1 MVIVSPLEV
10 TISTLREGDLR
21 QMQLDTFLLVLRIL
35 FIVLLYL
42 FLMQVVIAITRDLR
56 KTSAAN
62 SDEGSKGP
70 RIVGHLVVVDSG
82 PSNIVPGTRF
92 DLEAQTNIGRGPTN
106 TIQIPDT
113 FVSSEHTRL
122 WYRSGVWYVQDAGSV
137 NGTFV
142 NNQPARE
149 AIPAQ
154 PGDIIRVGYLQ
165 FKLTQ

>member
-1 MVIVSPLEV
+1 
-10 TISTLREGDLR
+10 
-21 QMQLDTFLLVLRIL
+21 MQLDTFLLILRIL

-56 KTSAAN
+56 KTSKVNAE
-62 SDEGSKGP
+62 SSTKGP
-70 RIVGHLVVVDSG
+70 RILGHLVVVDSG
-82 PSNIVPGTRF
+82 PSNIMPGTRF
-92 DLEAQTNIGRGPTN
+92 DLEPQTSIGRGPTN
-106 TIQIPDT
+106 TIQISDT
-113 FVSSEHTRL
+113 FISAEHTL
-122 WYRSGVWYVQDAGSV
+122 LSYRSGVWYVKDAGSV

>member
-1 MVIVSPLEV
+1 
-10 TISTLREGDLR
+10 
-21 QMQLDTFLLVLRIL
+21 MQLDMFLLILRIL

-56 KTSAAN
+56 RTSTSA
-62 SDEGSKGP
+62 DESSKGS
-70 RIVGHLVVVDSG
+70 RIFGHLVVVDSG
-82 PSNIVPGTRF
+82 PSNILPGTRF
-92 DLEAQTNIGRGPTN
+92 DLEPQTIIGRGPTN
-106 TIQIPDT
+106 TIQIPDS
-113 FVSSEHTRL
+113 FISAEHTRL
-122 WYRSGVWYVQDAGSV
+122 SYRNGAWYVQDAGSV

-149 AIPAQ
+149 ALRAQ